1 MGPAA
6 YPASGFGASSGLWSG
21 SVIGVGSWAVHVV
34 KRCDQFRLLH
44 LVLFSVFPVMVSVA
58 NLREVV
64 TQAAAEPGT
73 PVTHF
78 SLCFITP
85 TL

>member
-1 MGPAA
+1 M
-6 YPASGFGASSGLWSG
+6 
-21 SVIGVGSWAVHVV
+21 HVV

-85 TL
+85 TLECHLFNHLRCFIFRNHY